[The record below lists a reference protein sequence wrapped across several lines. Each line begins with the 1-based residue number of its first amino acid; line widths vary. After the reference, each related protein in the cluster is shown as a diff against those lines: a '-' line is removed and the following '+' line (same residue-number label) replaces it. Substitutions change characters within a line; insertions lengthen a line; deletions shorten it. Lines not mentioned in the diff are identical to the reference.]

1 MSLLFADLGPT
12 KKQSRLR
19 ELPLVVETGWRP
31 PQYYPNLDRAVAV
44 SIDVETKEL
53 DFDHGPGW
61 ARGPRGHII
70 GFSVGAVTADGE
82 RGRWYFPLRHEVE
95 PEYNVNAE
103 HSFAWLKEICQTNI
117 PKVGANLLYDIGWL
131 SEYGVVVNGPL
142 YDCQFAEAL
151 LSEDGEVNL
160 DWLGVKYLNEGK
172 ASNILYEW
180 LAAAY
185 GGAANGKQR
194 ANLYRAPPRLVG
206 PYGEADADLPLRVME
221 RQMPILIEN
230 GLFDLFRME
239 CDLIPLLIQ
248 MRRDGQYIDVAGAEK
263 LYGEVADEL
272 KVLQKTL
279 DDGAGFSV
287 NVGSGPDLEKLFTQI
302 GLQFPRGKKR
312 EDKEGNELLGRGS
325 FKKEFLEAVDHDAV
339 RLILEIR
346 QRKIIKD
353 TFLDSY
359 ILKRNNNGFI
369 NCNFH
374 PLRGDNEGTRSGR
387 FSCVKGDTPILTE
400 DGLKPIAGIVP
411 GDRVWT
417 HVQRWRPVIGC
428 WIKGREPMLNI
439 TFSNGHILTCTIAH
453 KLLTSDN
460 EWVTV
465 GAIANEYF
473 KEMGFQ
479 SVEHFIRTGSLQ
491 AQGFPNDRSNSGG
504 VEHNLSQYSGSTQV
518 QHAGSGAKGFSC
530 NTLLGIEIGRFEP
543 DEKQDGRCAPQLD
556 RSDFGRLRL
565 FNDHSQR
572 QTNVRAP
579 RRDGGSLGLRQS
591 SGCIRGSSYR
601 RQPAEQSI
609 GQLSAG
615 NATRAPN
622 YSFPTNKGQSFVT
635 IAKIDFGGDCEVY
648 DITVADDASYYACG
662 VYSHNSDD
670 PNLQNIP
677 VRSQLGKKVRK
688 LFLPDPGHVGSW
700 KGDYSQVEYRALAHF
715 AVGTGA
721 DRLRAEYIAD
731 PTTDYHN
738 ATYYRVCPFM
748 GWDAANEE
756 AKSERRKPIKTI
768 NFGLV
773 FGMGETKLARAL
785 KLAPTDAKTLFNGY
799 HSANPYV
806 RETMAAAAQEAEQ
819 HGFIRTVLGR
829 KSYFEMWEPTR
840 KRGEERKLAMDL
852 EHALQFYGQ
861 DIQRA
866 HLHKAINRKLQGSA
880 GDIIKFAMLKNWK
893 DGVYAEIGVPRLQVH
908 DELLHSVRERS
919 ARQEETYRYMIWNME
934 NALRLRVPL
943 KFDSG
948 YGVNWGSIKA

>member
-19 ELPLVVETGWRP
+19 ELPPVIETGWQP

-44 SIDVETKEL
+44 SVDVETKEL

-103 HSFAWLKEICQTNI
+103 HSFAWLKEICRTNI

-172 ASNILYEW
+172 TSNILYEW

-272 KVLQKTL
+272 KVLQKAL

-387 FSCVKGDTPILTE
+387 FS
-400 DGLKPIAGIVP
+400 
-411 GDRVWT
+411 
-417 HVQRWRPVIGC
+417 
-428 WIKGREPMLNI
+428 
-439 TFSNGHILTCTIAH
+439 
-453 KLLTSDN
+453 
-460 EWVTV
+460 
-465 GAIANEYF
+465 
-473 KEMGFQ
+473 
-479 SVEHFIRTGSLQ
+479 
-491 AQGFPNDRSNSGG
+491 
-504 VEHNLSQYSGSTQV
+504 
-518 QHAGSGAKGFSC
+518 
-530 NTLLGIEIGRFEP
+530 
-543 DEKQDGRCAPQLD
+543 
-556 RSDFGRLRL
+556 
-565 FNDHSQR
+565 
-572 QTNVRAP
+572 
-579 RRDGGSLGLRQS
+579 
-591 SGCIRGSSYR
+591 
-601 RQPAEQSI
+601 
-609 GQLSAG
+609 
-615 NATRAPN
+615 
-622 YSFPTNKGQSFVT
+622 
-635 IAKIDFGGDCEVY
+635 
-648 DITVADDASYYACG
+648 
-662 VYSHNSDD
+662 SDD

-677 VRSQLGKKVRK
+677 VRSELGKKVRK
-688 LFLPDPGHVGSW
+688 LFLPDPGHAGSW
-700 KGDYSQVEYRALAHF
+700 KGDYSQVEYRSLAHF
-715 AVGTGA
+715 AVGVGA
-721 DRLRAEYIAD
+721 ERLREEYNLD
-731 PTTDYHN
+731 PTTDYHD

-748 GWDAANEE
+748 HWDAADEE
-756 AKSERRKPIKTI
+756 AKKERRKPIKNI
-768 NFGLV
+768 NFGLLY
-773 FGMGETKLARAL
+773 GMGEGKLSRQL
-785 KLAPTDAKTLFNGY
+785 KLAPDQAKALFNGY

-840 KRGEERKLAMDL
+840 KRGEERKPAMDL
-852 EHALQFYGQ
+852 ERALQFYGQ